1 MIEKAR
7 ELTIEEKA
15 DAYDAILKQTIKWSN
30 CPLEEVEWH
39 KYQGRCGRIG
49 WDVRN
54 ILYHMGA
61 IEAVKDDMWGRLQK
75 VH

>member
-7 ELTIEEKA
+7 ELTTEEKV

-30 CPLEEVEWH
+30 CPLADVDWH
-39 KYQGRCGRIG
+39 TYQGRCGRIG

-61 IEAVKDDMWGRLQK
+61 VQPVKTGFML
-75 VH
+75 